1 MNILFHL
8 VILDPYIKKTIKKEI
23 SSKYTVIDLDNINEH
38 VINLDIFQK
47 NYKKYLTFKD
57 KKNDNFKEVDK
68 KLTKIWEDNFNIM
81 ISENLPEKKKVV
93 LIGMC
98 HHYRLM
104 SKKIEFNT
112 NKFIIIGDIRKT
124 TKNIVKMNLDI
135 NYKNIISGAYLLE
148 NIDYH
153 MIKKKLHNI
162 IESYKKSNYLEK
174 TIEEIYTIINLSKE
188 KIKSNGL
195 WISMKDDYKVGS
207 LIHPTSDYIYT
218 YLDPIY
224 SILSSIKFN
233 NELEKSFNNNMVNVR
248 IKDYKEC
255 KKKLNTKRH
264 LYLVDKNNF
273 IPFEKGKNLK
283 FFTQSPVKILDKEV
297 IPNVY
302 QKFKEIKLI

>member
-1 MNILFHL
+1 
-8 VILDPYIKKTIKKEI
+8 
-23 SSKYTVIDLDNINEH
+23 
-38 VINLDIFQK
+38 
-47 NYKKYLTFKD
+47 
-57 KKNDNFKEVDK
+57 
-68 KLTKIWEDNFNIM
+68 
-81 ISENLPEKKKVV
+81 
-93 LIGMC
+93 
-98 HHYRLM
+98 M

-124 TKNIVKMNLDI
+124 TRNIVKLNLDV

-153 MIKKKLHNI
+153 MIKKKLYNI
-162 IESYKKSNYLEK
+162 IDSYKKSNYLEK
-174 TIEEIYTIINLSKE
+174 TSEEIFTIINLSKE

-207 LIHPTSDYIYT
+207 MIHPTSDYIYT

-233 NELEKSFNNNMVNVR
+233 NELEKSFNNNMVNVK

-283 FFTQSPVKILDKEV
+283 FFSQSPVKILDKEV